1 MGFTKEDKQKN
12 IAMFALDTAMKYGC
26 KGARISL
33 NINSQNSFSVR
44 NNKLDRLHS
53 ATGSSL
59 YIQLYADDRYGS
71 FSTNR
76 IEKDELERFVKA
88 GLEVT
93 RYLERDICRGLPDPN
108 LCYKNDKSTLLQND
122 QEYDTI
128 TAEEKKRIAFKSAA
142 EIYRKDKR
150 LLTVSSEFSDSLDYF
165 YMIDSQGFS
174 GETLQTYYSVNSE
187 CAVRGSGDS
196 RPEAWWYEASM
207 FFKDLKTDGVGEMA
221 LKRALERL
229 NPKKKKTG
237 KYNLV
242 LENTISSRLLTP
254 IISAL
259 NGAAIQQNNSFLKDS
274 VGKKIFSEKMSLIDD
289 AHNPKAMGARYFD
302 GEGIATKPSEI
313 ISNGVINNYFI
324 NSYYSR
330 KLDIPT
336 TVEGPS
342 VPVLKPSEKIPDI
355 QNIELKDILK
365 ICGSGIFVT
374 GFNGGN
380 TNTSTG
386 DFSFGVQGFYF
397 EDGVIIHPV
406 KEMNIT
412 GNLIELWNNLIIT
425 GTDAKTSSK
434 WLIPT
439 VAFSSVSFSGN

>member
-1 MGFTKEDKQKN
+1 MEISKEYEQKS
-12 IAMFALDTAMKYGC
+12 AAKFALDTAIKSGC

-33 NINSQNSFSVR
+33 NINAQNSLSVR
-44 NNKLDRLHS
+44 NKKLDRLHS

-59 YIQLYADDRYGS
+59 YIQLYVNDRYGS

-76 IEKDELERFVKA
+76 IEKDELDRFIKA
-88 GLEVT
+88 GIEAT
-93 RYLERDICRGLPDPN
+93 SYLESDICRGLPDKN
-108 LCYKNDKSTLLQND
+108 LCYKNDKTPLIQND
-122 QEYDTI
+122 EAFNTI
-128 TAEEKKRIAFKSAA
+128 PAEIKKKIAFDSAA
-142 EIYRKDKR
+142 EILGKDTR
-150 LLTVSSEFSDSLDYF
+150 LLTVSTEFSDSLDYF

-174 GETLQTYYSVNSE
+174 GESLQTYYSVNAE
-187 CAVRGSGDS
+187 CAVRGAGDA

-207 FFKDLKTDGVGEMA
+207 FFNELKTTGVGEMA
-221 LKRALERL
+221 LKRALDRL
-229 NPKKKKTG
+229 NPKKKRTG

-242 LENTISSRLLTP
+242 LENTVSSRLLTP

-274 VGKKIFSEKMSLIDD
+274 AGKKIFSDKMNLIDD
-289 AHNPKAMGARYFD
+289 AHNPSAMGARYFD

-313 ISNGVINNYFI
+313 ISNGVVNNYFI

-330 KLDIPT
+330 KLGIPT

-342 VPVLKPSEKIPDI
+342 VPLLKPAGSFTANP
-355 QNIELKDILK
+355 NIGLKDILSV
-365 ICGSGIFVT
+365 CGNGIFVT

-397 EDGVIIHPV
+397 ENGVIVHPV

-425 GTDAKTSSK
+425 GTDAKKSSR

-439 VAFSSVSFSGN
+439 IAFSSVSFSGN

>member
-1 MGFTKEDKQKN
+1 MRFSKETEQKS
-12 IAMFALDTAMKYGC
+12 AAEFALNTALKYGS
-26 KGARISL
+26 KQARISL

-44 NNKLDRLHS
+44 DNKLDRLHS

-59 YIQLYADDRYGS
+59 YIQLYADNRYGS

-76 IEKDELERFVKA
+76 TEKNELEKFIKEGIDATKFLEKDV
-88 GLEVT
+88 
-93 RYLERDICRGLPDPN
+93 CRGLPDKA
-108 LCYKNDKSTLLQND
+108 LCYKNEKAPLLQCD
-122 QEYDTI
+122 EVYDEI
-128 TAEEKKRIAFKSAA
+128 SPERKKEIAFSSSA
-142 EIYRKDKR
+142 EIYDKDKR

-165 YMIDSQGFS
+165 YMIDSQGFE
-174 GETLQTYYSVNSE
+174 GETTQTWFSVNSE
-187 CAVRGSGDS
+187 CAVKGTGDS

-207 FFKDLKTDGVGEMA
+207 FFNDLQIKGVSEMA
-221 LKRALERL
+221 LKRALDRL

-242 LENTISSRLLTP
+242 LENTVSSRLIAP

-274 VGKKIFSEKMSLIDD
+274 AGKKIFSEKMNLIDD
-289 AHNPKAMGARYFD
+289 AHNPLAMGARYFD

-313 ISNGVINNYFI
+313 ISGGVINNYFI

-330 KLDIPT
+330 KMGIPP

-342 VPVLKPSEKIPDI
+342 VPILKPAGSMTANPH
-355 QNIELKDILK
+355 IELKEILN
-365 ICGSGIFVT
+365 ICGNGIFVT

-397 EDGVIIHPV
+397 ENGAIVHPV

-425 GTDAKTSSK
+425 GTDAKKSSR

-439 VAFSSVSFSGN
+439 IAFSSVSFSGS

>member
-1 MGFTKEDKQKN
+1 MDITKDKEQKD
-12 IAMFALDTAMKYGC
+12 AALFALETAMKCGC

-33 NINSQNSFSVR
+33 NVNTQNSFSVR
-44 NNKLDRLHS
+44 DKKLDRLHS
-53 ATGSSL
+53 STGSSL
-59 YIQLYADDRYGS
+59 YIQLYSNDRYGS

-76 IEKDELERFVKA
+76 IEKSELERFIEA
-88 GLEVT
+88 GIEAT
-93 RYLERDICRGLPDPN
+93 SYLEKDICRGLPDKS
-108 LCYKNDKSTLLQND
+108 LCYKNDKTPFNQND
-122 QEYDTI
+122 DQYYSLTPEI
-128 TAEEKKRIAFKSAA
+128 KKKIAFDSAN
-142 EIYRKDKR
+142 EILGKDER
-150 LLTVSSEFSDSLDYF
+150 LLTVNTEFSDSLDYF
-165 YMIDSQGFS
+165 YMVDSQGFC
-174 GETLQTYYSVNSE
+174 GETMQTYFSLNTE
-187 CAVRGSGDS
+187 CAVKGPSDA
-196 RPEAWWYEASM
+196 RPEAWWYDASM
-207 FFKDLKTDGVGEMA
+207 FFNELKVTGVSEMV
-221 LKRALERL
+221 LKRALDRL
-229 NPKKKKTG
+229 NPKKKRTG

-242 LENTISSRLLTP
+242 LENTVSSRLLTP

-274 VGKKIFSEKMSLIDD
+274 AGKKIFSEKMFLIDD
-289 AHNPKAMGARYFD
+289 AHNPKAMGSRYFD

-330 KLDIPT
+330 KLGIPT

-342 VPVLKPSEKIPDI
+342 VPLLKPSGSVTINP
-355 QNIELKDILK
+355 NIELKDILRV
-365 ICGSGIFVT
+365 CGNGIFVT

-380 TNTSTG
+380 TNSSTG

-397 EDGVIIHPV
+397 ENGTIIHPV

-425 GTDAKTSSK
+425 GTDAKKSSR

-439 VAFSSVSFSGN
+439 IAFSSVSFSGN